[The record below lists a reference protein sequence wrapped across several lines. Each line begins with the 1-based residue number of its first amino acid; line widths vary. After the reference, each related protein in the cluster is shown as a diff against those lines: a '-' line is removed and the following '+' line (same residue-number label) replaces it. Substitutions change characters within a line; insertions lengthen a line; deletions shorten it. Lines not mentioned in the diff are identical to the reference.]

1 MLRALRPIRWTMQT
15 GIGSAE
21 WNLTKER
28 ETDHDLNQPP
38 ERNCPG
44 GFSLYGLFH
53 DAALMALKSL
63 FFNEL
68 NKSLPL
74 KIFRGRKYIQSGVDE
89 LFKNRLRNWRPSI
102 LDPDCECG

>member
-1 MLRALRPIRWTMQT
+1 MYDAPMVLVKTA
-15 GIGSAE
+15 
-21 WNLTKER
+21 N
-28 ETDHDLNQPP
+28 DLNQPP

-68 NKSLPL
+68 YKPLSL
-74 KIFRGRKYIQSGVDE
+74 
-89 LFKNRLRNWRPSI
+89 KNQGGDVALIACSI
-102 LDPDCECG
+102 SR